1 MSPDKTKIITISRVP
16 QFTKPLSENP
26 PNLLTCYKLIQNNE
40 KSYYRKLY
48 DIATGHISFKDM
60 TWMNDSTFLFINNQ
74 TLWQFDFIS
83 AKADIIMSNVDFFS
97 VDLEKNELYV
107 GTNGKLNLYF
117 YHQQPELF
125 QSLNVGAGI
134 TDLDWYED
142 QKIAISF
149 IDGSVKLWS
158 QQSGSMICQLFA
170 LNKTSLIALDS
181 EGYYMAI
188 NEGLRGVGYRVDEQ
202 VFPPEQFDLKFNRPD
217 IILNHLGYTD
227 SNLINAYHEA
237 YLKRLKKMG
246 FSESMLNT
254 DLHLPEIKI
263 ANYSAIPLISDES
276 FVKLDLKII
285 DTKYTLDRI
294 NVWVNNVAIFGTH
307 GINIKEQNVLNY
319 QTTVEVPLALG
330 TNKIQVSTLNQVGV
344 ESYKETVE
352 IESTNGKT
360 TPNLYIVT
368 LGVSKYKDSRYN
380 LTYAAKDATDMASIF
395 EKNNTFDAVYS
406 KTLTNEQV
414 TLENLNEIKLFLALA
429 DINDQVIIFVA
440 GHGVLD
446 VNFDYY
452 FASYDMEF
460 SSPALRGIPYEM
472 IEALL
477 DGIKPLKKLLFMDT
491 CHSGEV
497 DKDEVKIS
505 EKTIDSG
512 SDIVFRN
519 VGVTI
524 ENKENQLGLQNTS
537 ELMKSVFTDLR
548 RGTGTT
554 VISSAGGVEFAMESE
569 LWNNGLFTYCLL
581 NGLTTM
587 KADLDKNKEIS
598 VSELQSYVQ
607 TEVSKLSKGKQK
619 PTSRIE
625 NRSLDYRVW

>member
-1 MSPDKTKIITISRVP
+1 
-16 QFTKPLSENP
+16 
-26 PNLLTCYKLIQNNE
+26 
-40 KSYYRKLY
+40 
-48 DIATGHISFKDM
+48 
-60 TWMNDSTFLFINNQ
+60 
-74 TLWQFDFIS
+74 
-83 AKADIIMSNVDFFS
+83 
-97 VDLEKNELYV
+97 
-107 GTNGKLNLYF
+107 
-117 YHQQPELF
+117 
-125 QSLNVGAGI
+125 
-134 TDLDWYED
+134 
-142 QKIAISF
+142 
-149 IDGSVKLWS
+149 
-158 QQSGSMICQLFA
+158 
-170 LNKTSLIALDS
+170 
-181 EGYYMAI
+181 
-188 NEGLRGVGYRVDEQ
+188 
-202 VFPPEQFDLKFNRPD
+202 
-217 IILNHLGYTD
+217 
-227 SNLINAYHEA
+227 
-237 YLKRLKKMG
+237 
-246 FSESMLNT
+246 
-254 DLHLPEIKI
+254 
-263 ANYSAIPLISDES
+263 
-276 FVKLDLKII
+276 
-285 DTKYTLDRI
+285 
-294 NVWVNNVAIFGTH
+294 
-307 GINIKEQNVLNY
+307 
-319 QTTVEVPLALG
+319 
-330 TNKIQVSTLNQVGV
+330 
-344 ESYKETVE
+344 
-352 IESTNGKT
+352 
-360 TPNLYIVT
+360 
-368 LGVSKYKDSRYN
+368 
-380 LTYAAKDATDMASIF
+380 MASIF